1 MQGPAP
7 HGFQNAAD
15 GSVEKR
21 HPLHACFSKLHPS
34 LRTRPSSSSEKEMAR
49 WWEFA
54 PWATQWEREAVVRKV
69 MSGGGGM
76 ELHDLCSAVRAD
88 GLLEA
93 LPHLP
98 LPKTELMPALV
109 QADATYEPAA
119 SRKSSAQL
127 CATSLDARY
136 ASLAIQPRCVLE
148 LYNLSI
154 YLGISPRKYP
164 QLLWLSSALVS
175 AQIPLGW
182 VEIKVPVSEGGGVY
196 YYNSSL
202 GFCQWEAPS
211 HAHLRGVGMY
221 LMDLLCSE
229 QTNES

>member
-1 MQGPAP
+1 MIREEGCSYGHAMRRRARVSLWSPRSRGKGGGGSHPPYTRLSPRWA
-7 HGFQNAAD
+7 GFQNAAD

-34 LRTRPSSSSEKEMAR
+34 LRIRPSSSSEKEMAR

-76 ELHDLCSAVRAD
+76 ELHDICSAVRAD

-109 QADATYEPAA
+109 QADANYEPAA
-119 SRKSSAQL
+119 TLLPQTL
-127 CATSLDARY
+127 IHPICA
-136 ASLAIQPRCVLE
+136 
-148 LYNLSI
+148 
-154 YLGISPRKYP
+154 YP
-164 QLLWLSSALVS
+164 HKPSFLLPFSALCS
-175 AQIPLGW
+175 ISNLP
-182 VEIKVPVSEGGGVY
+182 Y
-196 YYNSSL
+196 HSS
-202 GFCQWEAPS
+202 
-211 HAHLRGVGMY
+211 
-221 LMDLLCSE
+221 
-229 QTNES
+229 